1 MSDVSIV
8 YIYSIILMKTFLKI
22 IGALAV
28 VLITVVIVL
37 NLYFTDDRLRTIL
50 LPQIQGAAGS
60 EVEIDH
66 LSVTFFRTFPRF
78 GLEMKGL
85 RIPDPFGDPV
95 ASFETVLL
103 TVELFPLLKNE
114 ISITKMDLITPEIYY
129 TVYPDSSSNIDFL
142 LDDEDSEPSEMN
154 LNIPRIVITNGSLF
168 YNDLTTLTQIRMNGL
183 DTKLSL
189 FYSDLIETNM
199 DATLA
204 SLSLDIDGINY
215 IREMPLRLNQRSILD
230 LENER
235 VTISEGIFTIR
246 GLSLGLTGAA
256 SSWSGDPHFSLQFQS
271 TSDNFGELLNLA
283 PPGLNE
289 QLSKMTARGTLQL
302 EGSIE
307 GVYTEVS
314 YPRIDLTVAVANGY
328 LQNPDLPESI
338 EDIHFDFTFNNDL
351 ASIQNLRARAGI
363 NNITGSGEVVNPL
376 EDSATFT
383 LDLNGDMNL
392 NTVHNFYAIES
403 LGIDELAGML
413 NFTATAAGLL
423 SAPEDTRFS
432 GSFNL
437 TDGRLKYTDVPKTI
451 ENINFSLSANQDL
464 IRIDESG
471 FTAADNRF
479 TLTGTISRPLDENA
493 RRIDLRSGIHFDL
506 ATIKE
511 FYPIDEDTLAMRGI
525 LTADI
530 VLRGKPDPDQ
540 IESLLQQS
548 TFDLSNGYFY
558 HSIVNQPLED
568 IRFVAQASGRRL
580 AISEARFKTGE
591 NQLAMRGSVENYL
604 SDNPIVDLTFDGT
617 AMFSSISNY
626 YTLDPWIQELTGRAV
641 MNLNTRG
648 PINDIRRLALNGA
661 LEVFE
666 VTASGDSIPLPV
678 TNLSGKMNVTPNNM
692 TLERFS
698 MNYGLSDI
706 NLQGT
711 LRNYMNFLDENSS
724 GSNIPAISGRYNSR
738 LLNMDEMIDWEDE
751 SDDPFPINLPN
762 MTADVDAR
770 IDRMII
776 LGLSIGNMTG
786 RGLIS
791 PTKIEIND
799 ARATLFDGTA
809 TGRMDW
815 NVPDPLKTSIQF
827 DGQLTGLTAETFFR
841 ETGFLG
847 KNSTIHQYM
856 NGEFN
861 AKLSYFTQLEPSLA
875 PDITTAKSNGSFGMG
890 KARLRGHP
898 IQVQIAQYLKISEL
912 ESLVLDEWTA
922 NYTIQNSVMTLKDFK
937 LTSGNLGFELAGTLH
952 MVTDQIDYNVTVFLP
967 ERFKRGIATVI
978 SGRAA
983 DALQLEDGRIAVPLR
998 ITGTTA
1004 SPQVRPNTDV
1014 IERVI
1019 QDRIRDGA
1027 GDVLRRLFGG

>member
-1 MSDVSIV
+1 
-8 YIYSIILMKTFLKI
+8 MKTFLKI
-22 IGALAV
+22 IGVLAV
-28 VLITVVIVL
+28 VMVALVIFL
-37 NLYFTDDRLRTIL
+37 NLYFTDERLRTII
-50 LPQIQGAAGS
+50 LPQVQETTGS
-60 EVEIDH
+60 EVEIDQ
-66 LSVTFFRTFPRF
+66 LSITFFRSFPRF
-78 GLEMKGL
+78 GLDLEGL
-85 RIPDPFGDPV
+85 RIPDPNGDPV
-95 ASFETVLL
+95 ASFEAILL
-103 TVELFPLLKNE
+103 TVELFPLLRNE
-114 ISITKMDLITPEIYY
+114 INIKRLTLTKPEIFY

-142 LDDEDSEPSEMN
+142 MEEDESEPSEIN
-154 LNIPRIVITNGSLF
+154 LNIPRIIVTNGSVF
-168 YNDLTTLTQIRMNGL
+168 YNDLTTLTHVRMTGL
-183 DTKLSL
+183 DTELSL
-189 FYSDLIETNM
+189 FYSDVIETKM

-204 SLSLDIDGINY
+204 SLTLDMDGVNY
-215 IREMPLRLNQRSILD
+215 IKELPLRLNQTSILD

-235 VTISEGIFTIR
+235 LMISEGIFSIR
-246 GLSLGLTGAA
+246 GLSLDLLGSI
-256 SSWSGDPHFSLQFQS
+256 SSWSGGEPHFSLQFQS
-271 TSDNFGELLNLA
+271 SSDNFGELLNLA
-283 PPGLNE
+283 PPSFDE
-289 QLSKMTARGTLQL
+289 QLSNMITRGTLQL
-302 EGSIE
+302 EGSVE
-307 GVYTEVS
+307 GIYSENL
-314 YPRIDLTVAVANGY
+314 YPRIDLTIAVADGY
-328 LQNPDLPESI
+328 IQNPDLPDAI
-338 EDIHFDFTFNNDL
+338 EDIHFEILFNNDL

-363 NNITGSGEVVNPL
+363 NSITGSGEVVNPL
-376 EDSATFT
+376 EDNATFS
-383 LDLNGDMNL
+383 LDINGDMNL
-392 NTVHNFYAIES
+392 NTVGNFYTIGD
-403 LGIDELAGML
+403 LGIDELAGLL
-413 NFTATAAGLL
+413 NFTATAAGQL
-423 SAPEDTRFS
+423 SVPEDARFS

-437 TDGRLKYTDVPKTI
+437 TDGRLKYADVPKPI
-451 ENINFSLSANQDL
+451 ENINFRLSANQDQV
-464 IRIDESG
+464 RITESG

-479 TLTGTISRPLDENA
+479 TLTGSILRPLDENT
-493 RRIDLRSGIHFDL
+493 RTVDLRSGVHFDL

-511 FYPIDEDTLAMRGI
+511 FYPIDEDTLAMRGLLI
-525 LTADI
+525 ADI

-558 HSIVNQPLED
+558 HSIVSQPLED

-580 AISEARFKTGE
+580 AISEGRFKTGE
-591 NQLAMRGSVENYL
+591 NQLAMRGSIENYL

-617 AMFSSISNY
+617 AMLSSISTY

-641 MNLNTRG
+641 MNLNTKG
-648 PINDIRRLALNGA
+648 PINDIQRLALNGA

-666 VTASGDSIPLPV
+666 VTALGDSIPLPV

-698 MNYGLSDI
+698 MNYGASDI

-711 LRNYMNFLDENSS
+711 LRNYMSFLDENSS
-724 GSNIPAISGRYNSR
+724 GSSIPAMSGRYNSR

-762 MTADVDAR
+762 LTADVDSR
-770 IDRMII
+770 IDRMVI
-776 LGLSIGNMTG
+776 LGLSIVDLSGRTLMT
-786 RGLIS
+786 

-815 NVPDPLKTSIQF
+815 NVPDPLQTSILF
-827 DGQLTGLTAETFFR
+827 NGKLTGLTAETFFR
-841 ETGFLG
+841 DTGFLG
-847 KNSTIHQYM
+847 ENSTIHQYI

-861 AKLSYFTQLEPSLA
+861 AELRYFTQLAPSLS
-875 PDITTAKSNGSFGMG
+875 PDITTAESEGSFGMN
-890 KARLRGHP
+890 KTRLRGHP

-912 ESLVLDEWTA
+912 ESLVMDEWTA
-922 NYTIQNSVMTLKDFK
+922 NYTIQNSVMTLRDFK
-937 LTSGNLGFELAGTLH
+937 LTSGNLGFELNGTLH

-967 ERFKRGIATVI
+967 ERFKRGISTVI

>member
-1 MSDVSIV
+1 
-8 YIYSIILMKTFLKI
+8 MKTFLKI
-22 IGALAV
+22 IGVLAV
-28 VLITVVIVL
+28 VLITFVIAL
-37 NLYFTDDRLRTIL
+37 NLYFTDERLRTTM
-50 LPQIQGAAGS
+50 LPQVQEAAGS
-60 EVEIDH
+60 EVEIDRM
-66 LSVTFFRTFPRF
+66 SITFFRTFPRF
-78 GLEMKGL
+78 GLEMQGL
-85 RIPDPFGDPV
+85 RIPDPAGEPV

-103 TVELFPLLKNE
+103 SVELFPLLKNE
-114 ISITKMDLITPEIYY
+114 INITRLALTTPEIYY

-142 LDDEDSEPSEMN
+142 LDDEDSEPSELN
-154 LNIPRIVITNGSLF
+154 LNIPRIIITNGSLF
-168 YNDLTTLTQIRMNGL
+168 YNDLTTLTHVRMTGL
-183 DTKLSL
+183 NTELSL

-204 SLSLDIDGINY
+204 SLSVDMDGVNY
-215 IREMPLRLNQRSILD
+215 IRELPLSLNQTSILD

-235 VTISEGIFTIR
+235 VTISEGILSIR
-246 GLSLGLTGAA
+246 GLSLDLLGSI
-256 SSWSGDPHFSLQFQS
+256 SSWSGGEPHFSLQFQS
-271 TSDNFGELLNLA
+271 SSDNFGELLNLA
-283 PPGLNE
+283 PPGMNE
-289 QLSKMTARGTLQL
+289 HLSKMTTRGTLRL
-302 EGSIE
+302 AGSVEGI
-307 GVYTEVS
+307 YTEDT
-314 YPRIDLTVAVANGY
+314 YPRIELTLAVADGY
-328 LQNPDLPESI
+328 LQNPELPEAI
-338 EDIHFDFTFNNDL
+338 EDIHFDIVFNNDL
-351 ASIQNLRARAGI
+351 ASIQNLKARAG
-363 NNITGSGEVVNPL
+363 NNHITGSGEVVNPL
-376 EDSATFT
+376 EDNATFS
-383 LDLNGDMNL
+383 LDINGDMNL
-392 NTVHNFYAIES
+392 NTVSNFYSIDD
-403 LGIDELAGML
+403 LGIDELAGLL
-413 NFTATAAGLL
+413 NFTATATGRVNT
-423 SAPEDTRFS
+423 PEDAAFS

-437 TDGRLKYTDVPKTI
+437 TEGRLKYADVPKTI
-451 ENINFSLSANQDL
+451 ENINFRLNANQDQV
-464 IRIDESG
+464 RIAESG
-471 FTAADNRF
+471 LTAADNRF

-493 RRIDLRSGIHFDL
+493 RTIDIRSGIHFDL

-511 FYPIDEDTLAMRGI
+511 FYPIDEDTLAMRGL

-568 IRFVAQASGRRL
+568 VRIVAQASGRRL
-580 AISEARFKTGE
+580 VISEGRFKTGE

-604 SDNPIVDLTFDGT
+604 SDNPIVDLTFDGN
-617 AMFSSISNY
+617 ALLSSISTY
-626 YTLDPWIQELTGRAV
+626 YTLDPWIQELTGRAE

-648 PINDIRRLALNGA
+648 PINDIRRLALNGS

-666 VTASGDSIPLPV
+666 GTALGDSIPLPV

-698 MNYGLSDI
+698 MNYGVSDI

-711 LRNYMNFLDENSS
+711 LRNYMSFLDENSS
-724 GSNIPAISGRYNSR
+724 GSNNPAISGRYNSR
-738 LLNMDEMIDWEDE
+738 LFNMDEMIDWDDE

-762 MTADVDAR
+762 LTADVDAR

-776 LGLSIGNMTG
+776 LGLSIVDMSG
-786 RGLIS
+786 RGLIT
-791 PTKIEIND
+791 PTKIEITD

-809 TGRMDW
+809 TGRMNW
-815 NVPDPLKTSIQF
+815 NVPDPLRTNIQF

-847 KNSTIHQYM
+847 EKSTIHQYM
-856 NGEFN
+856 SGEFN
-861 AKLSYFTQLEPSLA
+861 ATLSYFTELEPSLS
-875 PDITTAKSNGSFGMG
+875 PDITTAESNGSFGMDR
-890 KARLRGHP
+890 ARLRGHP
-898 IQVQIAQYLKISEL
+898 IQVRIAEYLKISEL
-912 ESLVLDEWTA
+912 ESLVMDEWTA
-922 NYTIQNSVMTLKDFK
+922 NYTIQNSVMTLRDFK

-967 ERFKRGIATVI
+967 ERFKRGISTVI

-998 ITGTTA
+998 VTGTTA